1 MIEKTDSGDIF
12 TNAISLD
19 LTMPAVEGNE
29 SEMIMPL
36 LEEAVGF
43 TLNTAETEGITWYAK
58 AGDGEYQQITP
69 GELTYVLNLNKQ
81 QIAASV
87 FHIKAAAEDPT
98 VLENAACTMQFAVM
112 EKETFEVSSAEG
124 YWPENVT
131 AQDKINYK
139 TYVRWDIPEDVP
151 EGLSYEVYRST
162 LKNFVPGETTLVA
175 EDVTDG
181 YWCDINTNY
190 SISLYYKVRA
200 VVKDKEGNVVSASS
214 YSDTAESTPIDRNEY
229 KKALG
234 HKEYWLM
241 QILQRQPETAI
252 SRRARGTSS
261 MSRPMRKSPMNS
273 WTWL

>member
-1 MIEKTDSGDIF
+1 
-12 TNAISLD
+12 
-19 LTMPAVEGNE
+19 
-29 SEMIMPL
+29 
-36 LEEAVGF
+36 
-43 TLNTAETEGITWYAK
+43 
-58 AGDGEYQQITP
+58 
-69 GELTYVLNLNKQ
+69 
-81 QIAASV
+81 
-87 FHIKAAAEDPT
+87 
-98 VLENAACTMQFAVM
+98 M

-151 EGLSYEVYRST
+151 EGLTYEVYRST

-261 MSRPMRKSPMNS
+261 MNRPMRKSPMNS
-273 WTWL
+273 WT